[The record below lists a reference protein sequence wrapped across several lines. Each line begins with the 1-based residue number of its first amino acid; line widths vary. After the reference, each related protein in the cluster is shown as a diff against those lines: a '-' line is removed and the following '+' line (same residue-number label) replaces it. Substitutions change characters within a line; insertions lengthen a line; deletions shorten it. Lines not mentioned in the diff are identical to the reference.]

1 MIYLPYEVSIT
12 IYRVIRYLT
21 DKTPIKRGEPNYGS
35 LLLGLYHHFY
45 EVSSVEGSWEW
56 LETIYQFDHHGVYL
70 VCTHELHHKIIIAAT
85 SNLTDQEEAEY
96 KYRLDLIKLI
106 IDQYNIDVQG
116 YRTDSGTA
124 IVLDNVP
131 FHCYW
136 YIINIMTRYPVP
148 QPKPIRRPEPKCNNS
163 VYPKWVNI
171 YYVPMV
177 YKKTPFEWLY
187 SYHMTLLELYVY
199 NTWGKSFDDIRVY
212 NIKEHVSDL
221 VYRFDK
227 LCVNISC
234 YDPTNA
240 EVDQIIS
247 FFNDVRMLE
256 EIRQYCFPTHHRY
269 TKFRITAPPLVQ
281 YKSKVKLIISTLMK
295 HAPHLYQWLL
305 KHSKA
310 FEKCNLIF
318 LDIEKDK
325 EEKKQRKHQNLCSKT
340 SNKDINYSIANIYA
354 ESFSPIYT
362 GDKDLDAILRDI
374 TASSMNDVYDFYS

>member
-1 MIYLPYEVSIT
+1 MIYLPDEVSGT
-12 IYRVIRYLT
+12 IYRVIKYLT
-21 DKTPIKRGEPNYGS
+21 DRTPIKREESNYES
-35 LLLGLYHHFY
+35 LLLGLYNHFY
-45 EVSSVEGSWEW
+45 EVSSWEW
-56 LETIYQFDHHGVYL
+56 MKGSSETLYKFEHHGVYL
-70 VCTHELHHKIIIAAT
+70 VGTPSLHHKIIIASTA
-85 SNLTDQEEAEY
+85 SSDNQPQDVY
-96 KYRLDLIKLI
+96 KHKLELIKLI
-106 IDQYNIDVQG
+106 ITQYNITVQG

-124 IVLDNVP
+124 IVLDDVP
-131 FHCYW
+131 YHCYW
-136 YIINIMTRYPVP
+136 FIINIMMRYVEPH
-148 QPKPIRRPEPKCNNS
+148 KPIRRPEPPK
-163 VYPKWVNI
+163 PKWVNI

-199 NTWGKSFDDIRVY
+199 NTWGKSFDQLRVY
-212 NIKEHVSDL
+212 NIRERVSDL
-221 VYRFDK
+221 NDMFNK

-247 FFNDVRMLE
+247 FFEDVRMLE

-269 TKFRITAPPLVQ
+269 TKFRIAAPLVQ
-281 YKSKVKLIISTLMK
+281 YKSKVKLIISILMER
-295 HAPHLYQWLL
+295 APHLYQWLL

-374 TASSMNDVYDFYS
+374 TAPSMNDVYDFYS

>member
-1 MIYLPYEVSIT
+1 MIYLPNEVGRT
-12 IYRVIRYLT
+12 IYRVVRYLG
-21 DKTPIKRGEPNYGS
+21 DRTPIKRGEPNYGS

-45 EVSSVEGSWEW
+45 EVSSWEWMEGSS
-56 LETIYQFDHHGVYL
+56 ETIYQFEYHKVYL
-70 VCTHELHHKIIIAAT
+70 VCTHELHHKIIIT
-85 SNLTDQEEAEY
+85 STNNPTDQEEAEY

-106 IDQYNIDVQG
+106 IEQYNIDVQG

-148 QPKPIRRPEPKCNNS
+148 HQKPIRQPKPLK
-163 VYPKWVNI
+163 PKWVNI

-212 NIKEHVSDL
+212 NIKEHVSNL

-240 EVDQIIS
+240 EVDQIIN

-354 ESFSPIYT
+354 ESFSPICT

-374 TASSMNDVYDFYS
+374 TSPSMNDVYDFYS

>member
-318 LDIEKDK
+318 LDIEKD
-325 EEKKQRKHQNLCSKT
+325 
-340 SNKDINYSIANIYA
+340 INYSIANIYA

-362 GDKDLDAILRDI
+362 GDKDLDVPDEAEKEQLIDAILRDI

>member
-1 MIYLPYEVSIT
+1 MIYLPYEVCIT

-318 LDIEKDK
+318 LDIEKD
-325 EEKKQRKHQNLCSKT
+325 
-340 SNKDINYSIANIYA
+340 INYSIANIYA

-362 GDKDLDAILRDI
+362 GDKYLHVPDEAEKEQLIDAILRDI

>member
-1 MIYLPYEVSIT
+1 MIYLPYEVCIT

-318 LDIEKDK
+318 LDIEKD
-325 EEKKQRKHQNLCSKT
+325 
-340 SNKDINYSIANIYA
+340 INYSIANIYA

-362 GDKDLDAILRDI
+362 GDKDLDVPDEAEKEQLIDAILRDI

>member
-1 MIYLPYEVSIT
+1 MIYLPDEVSGT
-12 IYRVIRYLT
+12 IYRVIKYLT
-21 DKTPIKRGEPNYGS
+21 DRTPIKREESNYES
-35 LLLGLYHHFY
+35 LLLGLYNHFY
-45 EVSSVEGSWEW
+45 EVSTWEW
-56 LETIYQFDHHGVYL
+56 MKGSSETIYKFEHHGVYL
-70 VCTHELHHKIIIAAT
+70 VCTPNLHHKIIIVAT
-85 SNLTDQEEAEY
+85 NNPIDLEEAEY

-148 QPKPIRRPEPKCNNS
+148 HQKPIRRPEPPK
-163 VYPKWVNI
+163 PKWVNI

-199 NTWGKSFDDIRVY
+199 NTWGKSFDQLRVY
-212 NIKEHVSDL
+212 NIRERVSDL
-221 VYRFDK
+221 NDMFNK

-240 EVDQIIS
+240 EVDQVIS
-247 FFNDVRMLE
+247 FFEDVRALE

-269 TKFRITAPPLVQ
+269 TKFRIATPLIQ
-281 YKSKVKLIISTLMK
+281 YKSKVKLIISILMER
-295 HAPHLYQWLL
+295 APHLYQWLL

-325 EEKKQRKHQNLCSKT
+325 EEKKQRKHQNLCYKT

-362 GDKDLDAILRDI
+362 GDKDLDNILRDI
-374 TASSMNDVYDFYS
+374 TAPSMNDVYDFYS